1 VTASTTGADGVTNQ
15 AQADMC
21 TEPKPLPSAYAPDR
35 TYTGQVAISTA
46 AKSGTLQL
54 TDGSGLFGP
63 GAHGWEWS
71 Y

>member
-1 VTASTTGADGVTNQ
+1 MRPWSCGDGRHHIRFTTSPART
-15 AQADMC
+15 
-21 TEPKPLPSAYAPDR
+21 PLSVVNAPNR

-54 TDGSGLFGP
+54 TDASGLFGP